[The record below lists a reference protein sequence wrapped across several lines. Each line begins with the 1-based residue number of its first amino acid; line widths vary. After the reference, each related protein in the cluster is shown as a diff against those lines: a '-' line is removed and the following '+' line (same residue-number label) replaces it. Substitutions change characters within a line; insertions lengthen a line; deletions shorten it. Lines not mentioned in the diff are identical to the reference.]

1 MIAGVTHLNCKDK
14 LIILSLF
21 SHFLLQETDRPTD
34 VNGGPVSASQPQDA
48 ISGRC
53 ETAELRPNK
62 WLKNN
67 ITKALRFT
75 FIHAHSFKTYINYV
89 WIIWTI

>member
-34 VNGGPVSASQPQDA
+34 VNGGPVSASQPQDV
-48 ISGRC
+48 ISGRYA
-53 ETAELRPNK
+53 TIKLRPNK
-62 WLKNN
+62 LLKT
-67 ITKALRFT
+67 ISPGPYFLPYSLK
-75 FIHAHSFKTYINYV
+75 YISNVY
-89 WIIWTI
+89 